1 VEVFDAI
8 FRWSDSGG
16 IYLYD
21 QTSVKSRSAGLI
33 SYHGNIFVRPSHTFQ
48 KIMATSTET
57 NLFQLSQ
64 EWGDASISST
74 FTVGNLMQCTRIFG
88 LSVDVRPSTFVGVSG
103 HQSIYYWL
111 VVWNMFYIV
120 LFFFSICWEFHH
132 PNWLIFFRGVGG
144 STTNQIRSGF
154 FSHFLRIPMMWWP

>member
-1 VEVFDAI
+1 MEVFDAI

-120 LFFFSICWEFHH
+120 VFFFLHM
-132 PNWLIFFRGVGG
+132 
-144 STTNQIRSGF
+144 
-154 FSHFLRIPMMWWP
+154 LRISSSQLTHIFQRGRWLNHQPDRPRLRGLII